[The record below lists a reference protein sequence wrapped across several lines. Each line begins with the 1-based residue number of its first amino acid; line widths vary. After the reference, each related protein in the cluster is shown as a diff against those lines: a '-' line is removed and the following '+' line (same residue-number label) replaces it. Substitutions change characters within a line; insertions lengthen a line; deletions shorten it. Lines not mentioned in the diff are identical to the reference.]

1 MHEHYRIKEAI
12 WPVLEKAGFGI
23 ESDNSQLDYYGS
35 IRTIFVHDEKR
46 VLLEWDGEEGFGYA
60 AAWKSDEWEN
70 LPTKVLEAKESEF
83 QSAIQRLVTDLHGY
97 IL

>member
-1 MHEHYRIKEAI
+1 MREHYRIKEAI

-23 ESDNSQLDYYGS
+23 ESENSQLDYYGS
-35 IRTIFVHDEKR
+35 IRSVFVRDEKR

-60 AAWKSDEWEN
+60 EVWKSDEWES
-70 LPTKVLEAKESEF
+70 LPTKVLEARETEF
-83 QSAIQRLVTDLHGY
+83 QAAIQRLIIDLQDY

>member
-23 ESDNSQLDYYGS
+23 ESENNQLDYYGS
-35 IRTIFVHDEKR
+35 IRTIFVRGEKR

-60 AAWKSDEWEN
+60 EVWKSGEWES
-70 LPTKVLEAKESEF
+70 LPTKVIEAKESEL
-83 QSAIQRLVTDLHGY
+83 QAAIQRLIIDLQDC